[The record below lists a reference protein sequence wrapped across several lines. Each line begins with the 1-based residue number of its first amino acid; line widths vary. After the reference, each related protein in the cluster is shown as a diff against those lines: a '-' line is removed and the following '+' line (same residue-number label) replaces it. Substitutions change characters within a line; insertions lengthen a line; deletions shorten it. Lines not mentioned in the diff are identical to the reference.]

1 MGLGSRYKLINIDQ
15 NLFFYVGVNSNLA
28 IEFNGLVSNG
38 VSRNANPF
46 TLKQLLRQCKMSDIL
61 LTTIATLKTTFPF
74 SLLICLF
81 FLPSFIGRKL

>member
-1 MGLGSRYKLINIDQ
+1 MNINILFVLFFDNMDSFSGYKLIHIAQ

-46 TLKQLLRQCKMSDIL
+46 TFWQLLQQ
-61 LTTIATLKTTFPF
+61 TFAK
-74 SLLICLF
+74 SNSSI
-81 FLPSFIGRKL
+81 

>member
-1 MGLGSRYKLINIDQ
+1 MDRFVPYKLINITQ

-46 TLKQLLRQCKMSDIL
+46 AL
-61 LTTIATLKTTFPF
+61 
-74 SLLICLF
+74 
-81 FLPSFIGRKL
+81 